1 MSSHD
6 PPASKIGCCRLLA
19 PTAHVHNC
27 GSRHARSHL
36 ADSAELFHTATGTAY
51 ADLAIDG
58 HRETWPVRSPRFR
71 AWLRRRYYE
80 ATGDALSAAA
90 LNAALNLLEARA
102 QFDGPERTVHV
113 RVAEHEGRIYLDL
126 ADQAWRAVDIG
137 PDGWRVVAEPPVR
150 FRRPAGLLPLPIP
163 QRGGSLGE
171 LRSFLNLPGE
181 DDLVLVAAW
190 LLATLRHGG
199 PYPLLVISGEQGS
212 AKTVLSKMLRALVDP
227 NAAPVRT
234 LPREERDLFIAANN
248 GHVLAFDNVSAL
260 PAWLSD
266 TLCRLASGGS
276 FAVRRLYTDEDEV
289 LFDAARPV
297 ILNGIEDVITRPD
310 LADRAL
316 FLTLPSISEPDA
328 GRRQSFGGSSSSPV
342 PACWGRCLMLPATV
356 CRCCPTFVSNGCR
369 GWPTSPVG
377 RRHAKP
383 RCGLP
388 ARSRAPTRPTAGLQS
403 RMPSTPTR
411 WPPAC
416 ASSWPSAAPGG
427 AAPPTCCVS
436 APIAATTASRGV
448 APAGPKIPA
457 RLPAAC
463 AARRRSCERSASRLP
478 SAVKAAPE
486 AG

>member
-1 MSSHD
+1 M
-6 PPASKIGCCRLLA
+6 
-19 PTAHVHNC
+19 
-27 GSRHARSHL
+27 
-36 ADSAELFHTATGTAY
+36 FHTATGTAH

-126 ADQAWRAVDIG
+126 ADQAWRAVEIG
-137 PDGWRVVAEPPVR
+137 PDGWRVVGEPPVR

-212 AKTVLSKMLRALVDP
+212 AKTVLSKMLRALIDP
-227 NAAPVRT
+227 NAAPART

-289 LFDAARPV
+289 LFEAARPV

-316 FLTLPSISEPDA
+316 FLTLPSISDARRRPEIELWREFELARPRLLGALLDAASHGLRVLPDVRLQRLPRMA
-328 GRRQSFGGSSSSPV
+328 DFARLGGGMRNRAVAFRHVRARLRGQPQGCSRGCHRR
-342 PACWGRCLMLPATV
+342 R
-356 CRCCPTFVSNGCR
+356 
-369 GWPTSPVG
+369 PVG
-377 RRHAKP
+377 RLR
-383 RCGLP
+383 
-388 ARSRAPTRPTAGLQS
+388 ARAHGR
-403 RMPSTPTR
+403 
-411 WPPAC
+411 
-416 ASSWPSAAPGG
+416 
-427 AAPPTCCVS
+427 
-436 APIAATTASRGV
+436 
-448 APAGPKIPA
+448 A
-457 RLPAAC
+457 RLLEGQRRRPAAY
-463 AARRRSCERSASRLP
+463 RRRSQQRRHREGWHRLAQKSPRACRPLAARADVLASARHRGCLQP
-478 SAVKAAPE
+478 
-486 AG
+486 